1 MRKKGFS
8 GFKCQ
13 RSSRGR
19 SFEAVLEESQ
29 GVLSPFFFPL
39 GVFFILGNRSFGER
53 LLESS
58 CQMREKKS

>member
-29 GVLSPFFFPL
+29 GVFSPFFFPF
-39 GVFFILGNRSFGER
+39 GGFIFGNRSFGER
-53 LLESS
+53 LSELLF
-58 CQMREKKS
+58 QMREKKS